1 MQQFWQML
9 RHAESENGSHLQTA
23 RRSGWG
29 CRQLPCPCIE
39 RPQGGPPAECRES
52 PPKGLEGRP
61 PDMIQHRMN
70 ALCKSY
76 LMLTDLRNRWK
87 LQSGR
92 KAFADI
98 AFEVRSIIA

>member
-1 MQQFWQML
+1 
-9 RHAESENGSHLQTA
+9 
-23 RRSGWG
+23 
-29 CRQLPCPCIE
+29 
-39 RPQGGPPAECRES
+39 
-52 PPKGLEGRP
+52 
-61 PDMIQHRMN
+61 MIQHRMN